1 MYFIYNAKYDT
12 GIKFYF
18 LKYQLYKYKV
28 NCKVKADKFVD
39 DYTTTC
45 ILIEDSVNNRNV
57 SSSNSGWGLLSKADE
72 EWSCNGSDS
81 AKQTESETPGEFC
94 GGSGHVASSEGLF
107 QGGKND
113 AGDND
118 QSAWTIPL
126 KDSLIIN
133 LIWWSYKSSE
143 F

>member
-57 SSSNSGWGLLSKADE
+57 SSSNSG
-72 EWSCNGSDS
+72 
-81 AKQTESETPGEFC
+81 
-94 GGSGHVASSEGLF
+94 
-107 QGGKND
+107 
-113 AGDND
+113 
-118 QSAWTIPL
+118 
-126 KDSLIIN
+126 
-133 LIWWSYKSSE
+133 
-143 F
+143 